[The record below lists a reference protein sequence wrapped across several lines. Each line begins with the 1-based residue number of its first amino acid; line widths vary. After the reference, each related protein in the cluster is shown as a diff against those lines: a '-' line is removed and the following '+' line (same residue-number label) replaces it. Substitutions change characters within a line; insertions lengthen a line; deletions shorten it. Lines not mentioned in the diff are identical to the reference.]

1 MNFHILLILVVIA
14 ACALA
19 AVLVVALSRHLSAN
33 IRHVAAAVAA
43 IALFILSVAAF
54 ELLPWSTACM
64 VSATASLAAVG
75 LGAAWIYA
83 HERGDAISTTGLLVG
98 LGMALQL
105 LTALV
110 LYALGLLWSV

>member
-14 ACALA
+14 AFALG
-19 AVLVVALSRHLSAN
+19 AVLVVALSRHLNAS

-43 IALFILSVAAF
+43 IALFILSVVAF
-54 ELLPWSTACM
+54 KMLPWSTACM

-75 LGAAWIYA
+75 LGAAFLYA
-83 HERGDAISTTGLLVG
+83 NEHEDAISTIGLFVV

-110 LYALGLLWSV
+110 LYALGLLWSA